1 MQPLISGD
9 EMELILL
16 ERLFLV
22 LYEWFRCITGGRQ
35 HKVKHLIIRVIKR
48 ILSSFRYLLLHGVV
62 KIFLLPV
69 GVANVIASSSS
80 PWKPIIYSCKQTRP
94 ISLNKKFYLKK
105 KTLYFNSKVV
115 NWTKTFDKFLHGV
128 IVNAFSSVM
137 TKAYCR
143 PMEQYRNSLK

>member
-1 MQPLISGD
+1 
-9 EMELILL
+9 MELILL

-35 HKVKHLIIRVIKR
+35 HKVKNLIIRVIKR

-105 KTLYFNSKVV
+105 KLFTL
-115 NWTKTFDKFLHGV
+115 
-128 IVNAFSSVM
+128 IV
-137 TKAYCR
+137 KLLI
-143 PMEQYRNSLK
+143 EQRHLTGSYMA

>member
-1 MQPLISGD
+1 
-9 EMELILL
+9 MELILL

-35 HKVKHLIIRVIKR
+35 HKVIHLIIRVIKR

-80 PWKPIIYSCKQTRP
+80 PWKPIIYSCKD
-94 ISLNKKFYLKK
+94 ISVSPKKFYLKK

-115 NWTKTFDKFLHGV
+115 N
-128 IVNAFSSVM
+128 
-137 TKAYCR
+137 
-143 PMEQYRNSLK
+143 

>member
-1 MQPLISGD
+1 MSG
-9 EMELILL
+9 
-16 ERLFLV
+16 FAV
-22 LYEWFRCITGGRQ
+22 LQVE
-35 HKVKHLIIRVIKR
+35 VKHLIIRVIKR

-105 KTLYFNSKVV
+105 KLFTL
-115 NWTKTFDKFLHGV
+115 
-128 IVNAFSSVM
+128 IV
-137 TKAYCR
+137 KLLI
-143 PMEQYRNSLK
+143 EQRHLTGSYMA